1 MKKVS
6 KEPLISVIVPVYKV
20 EEYLDR
26 CVDSIINQT
35 YKNLEIL
42 LVDDGSPDNCPKMCD
57 DYAKKDKR
65 IKVIHKK
72 NGGLS
77 DARNV
82 GIDNSKGDYLTFIDS
97 DDYVELNYVEFLYN
111 LIVKYDADISMGKQY
126 VRYSNKVINT
136 GSGYLYDNLSKEEI
150 FEKLMYGEDFDVS
163 AWAKLYKK
171 ELFIDIKYPVNR
183 LFEDSATTYK
193 LMDKANKIV
202 MKSEPIY
209 NYIIRENSITNCIF
223 NVKKMDLITSTIEM
237 TDFIAKKYKK
247 LKKSCD
253 RRLMYAYLS
262 TYTQYIKSKHT
273 NIKIEKEL
281 LSYIQSNRKKI
292 LKDRRISKRDRIG
305 LYCTY
310 LGKKIYGI
318 SWLLYEK
325 IRN

>member
-35 YKNLEIL
+35 YKNLEII

-57 DYAKKDKR
+57 GYAKKDKR

-77 DARNV
+77 DARNI

-97 DDYVELNYVEFLYN
+97 DDYVELNYIEFLYN
-111 LIVKYDADISMGKQY
+111 LMVKYDADISMGKQY

-136 GSGYLYDNLSKEEI
+136 GSGYLYDNLTKAEI

-163 AWAKLYKK
+163 AWSKLYKRK
-171 ELFIDIKYPVNR
+171 LFSDIKYPVNR

-193 LMDKANKIV
+193 LIDKANKSV

-209 NYIIRENSITNCIF
+209 NYIIRDGSITNSVF
-223 NVKKMDLITSTIEM
+223 NEKKLDLIKSTEEM
-237 TDFIAKKYKK
+237 TIYISKKFPE
-247 LKKSCD
+247 LKSACD
-253 RRLMYAYLS
+253 RRLMYSYLS
-262 TYTQYIKSKHT
+262 TLTQLVKSNQKNKKIQNYLFKYIKK
-273 NIKIEKEL
+273 NRRRVLKYK
-281 LSYIQSNRKKI
+281 YIPR
-292 LKDRRISKRDRIG
+292 RDRIA
-305 LYCTY
+305 LYCSY
-310 LGKKIYGI
+310 FGYNFFKI
-318 SWLLYEK
+318 SWNIYEK
-325 IRN
+325 LRN